1 MELQNVK
8 KTAVG
13 ILLFLILSGLCGC
26 GSRPEDPVLPEQHK
40 QQHQQEIE
48 ETEEEQNEEK
58 NEEKN
63 KEDQKSKE
71 AENGIYSSGTPAE
84 RNFFYR
90 KTCTGLI

>member
-26 GSRPEDPVLPEQHK
+26 GSRSEDPVLPEQHK

-58 NEEKN
+58 NEEYLPYK
-63 KEDQKSKE
+63 
-71 AENGIYSSGTPAE
+71 
-84 RNFFYR
+84 FFQR
-90 KTCTGLI
+90 SFLII

>member
-58 NEEKN
+58 TKN
-63 KEDQKSKE
+63 DFRWKVKLCW
-71 AENGIYSSGTPAE
+71 
-84 RNFFYR
+84 R
-90 KTCTGLI
+90 KKIQRCCQSLI

>member
-48 ETEEEQNEEK
+48 ETEE
-58 NEEKN
+58 
-63 KEDQKSKE
+63 
-71 AENGIYSSGTPAE
+71 
-84 RNFFYR
+84 
-90 KTCTGLI
+90 

>member
-8 KTAVG
+8 KTAIG

-58 NEEKN
+58 TKN
-63 KEDQKSKE
+63 DFRWRVKLC
-71 AENGIYSSGTPAE
+71 
-84 RNFFYR
+84 RR
-90 KTCTGLI
+90 KKIQRCCQSLT